1 MCEICGQY
9 FCYPS
14 CPSFM
19 GVSAELGNKLFRCAA
34 CGENVYEADDYK
46 IDKGRAYC
54 SVCAREVENR
64 NGAKDS

>member
-1 MCEICGQY
+1 
-9 FCYPS
+9 
-14 CPSFM
+14 M
-19 GVSAELGNKLFRCAA
+19 GVSAELGKKLFRCAA

-64 NGAKDS
+64 SGAKDS